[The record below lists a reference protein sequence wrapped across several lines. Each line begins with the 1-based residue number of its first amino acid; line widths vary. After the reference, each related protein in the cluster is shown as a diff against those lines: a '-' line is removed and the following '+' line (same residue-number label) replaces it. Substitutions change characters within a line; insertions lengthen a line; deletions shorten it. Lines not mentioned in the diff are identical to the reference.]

1 MRDGGKGDRKRPLV
15 VSEETFNS
23 NWDAIFKKDHHNYKE
38 KTLSDDYE
46 YSQKDV
52 AEKMFLDIKTVASD
66 EKKGIE
72 KIKQALADRN
82 IDVKDLLP

>member
-1 MRDGGKGDRKRPLV
+1 MRDGGKGARKRPLV

-38 KTLSDDYE
+38 KTLADDYE

>member
-1 MRDGGKGDRKRPLV
+1 MRDGGKGDKPRPLG
-15 VSEETFNS
+15 VSIDEFDNS
-23 NWDAIFKKDHHNYKE
+23 WDRIFGKHNYKE
-38 KTLSDDYE
+38 KTLSEDYE

-66 EKKGIE
+66 EKKGIA

-82 IDVKDLLP
+82 IDVKDLLGD